1 MHSHTLLQE
10 GMLKY
15 YNLQKKQAFHHFIL
29 YKDHLIKIEDTD
41 LAITDR
47 KEALKTAKVM
57 PICLAKIDLYE
68 FEKSKKTQHTIMVT
82 FQQVKKSFQKNKIIL
97 EIINLFF

>member
-1 MHSHTLLQE
+1 
-10 GMLKY
+10 
-15 YNLQKKQAFHHFIL
+15 
-29 YKDHLIKIEDTD
+29 
-41 LAITDR
+41 
-47 KEALKTAKVM
+47 M